1 MYYLLLSIIPLMYF
15 IIKFINSDMNA
26 LECILLT
33 FTVIGEYTSIVLVVI
48 GFTDERVL
56 YVAATAVAIQFVVIL
71 QYWFRNLMIYL
82 LTRNDYTEQSYSA
95 SWKTK
100 LEEKTND

>member
-1 MYYLLLSIIPLMYF
+1 MHYLLLSIIPFMYF
-15 IIKFINSDMNA
+15 IFKFINSDMNA

-33 FTVIGEYTSIVLVVI
+33 FTVIGEYISIVLVVI
-48 GFTDERVL
+48 GFTDERIL
-56 YVAATAVAIQFVVIL
+56 YVAATAVALQLIVIL
-71 QYWFRNLMIYL
+71 QYWFRNLMIYF
-82 LTRNDYTEQSYSA
+82 LTRNDYTERSYSA